1 MNRVEIVT
9 RRDFL
14 GGLFSAGALVI
25 GARLLPAEAQTAS
38 NAAASAAGAEAAL
51 WQPSVFVGVQP
62 DGTVLIV
69 AHRSEMGTGIRSVL
83 PTVVADEM
91 EADLKRVKLVQ
102 AIGDV
107 KYGSQNTDG
116 SCSIRDFYDTMR
128 EAGAMARL
136 ALELAAAQKWGVP
149 TEECK
154 ARNHEVVHVKSNRK
168 LSYGEL
174 APLAAKH
181 AAPKKEEMKEERF
194 KKPSEF
200 RYIGKDV
207 PTFDRDDLCAGKGT
221 FGFDARLPGMV
232 YAVIERSPVFGGK
245 LKSHDDAEARKV
257 RGVQQTVVLP
267 GFKPPHGFQPLGGV
281 AVIADS
287 TWAAMKGREKLKVE
301 WEPGEHASYD
311 SAAYKQ
317 SLLET
322 VRKPQKVV
330 RNVGNVDAEF
340 ANGGKTHEAEY
351 YVPHLAHAPME
362 PPVALADFKDGK
374 VVIHAPTQ
382 NPQAVQDT
390 VAAALGIDKK
400 NVECHVT
407 LLGGGFGRK
416 SKADFVAEAAL
427 LSKAV
432 GKPVKVVWSR
442 EDDIRFDYLHS
453 VAAMYIKA
461 KVDDR
466 GKPTAWLHR
475 TAFPSIMSTFDASAR
490 YGADFEV
497 GMGWTD
503 LPFDIPHHR
512 AENGPAENHVRIGWL
527 RSVSNIYHAF
537 AIHSFVDELA
547 EMAKRD
553 RVEYL
558 LDVLGSDRKIDLGQ
572 RNPQAQKFPLDTGR
586 LRRVIELAA
595 EKSGWAKKKPTK
607 GRALGIAAHR
617 SFLAYVAAVVEV
629 EVDERGRVRIPRVDY
644 AVDTGQVIN
653 PDRVRSQF
661 EGAAVFGASLALMG
675 EITAAGGAIK
685 QSNFHD
691 YPVARINEAPLETHV
706 HLVASQEP
714 PAGVGEP
721 GVPPIAPALCNA
733 IFAATG
739 RRIRDLPIRKYK
751 LA

>member
-25 GARLLPAEAQTAS
+25 GARLLPVEAQTAGS
-38 NAAASAAGAEAAL
+38 TAASAAGAEAAL

-91 EADLKRVKLVQ
+91 EADLRRVKLVQ
-102 AIGDV
+102 AVGDV

-128 EAGAMARL
+128 ESGAMARL

-154 ARNHEVVHVKSNRK
+154 ARNHEVVHTKSNRK
-168 LSYGEL
+168 LGYGEL

-200 RYIGKDV
+200 RYVGKDV

-221 FGFDARLPGMV
+221 FGIDARMPGMV
-232 YAVIERSPVFGGK
+232 YASIERSPVFGGK
-245 LKSHDDAEARKV
+245 LKTYDDAEARKV

-267 GFKPPHGFQPLGGV
+267 GFKPPHGFQAVGGV
-281 AVIADS
+281 AVIADN

-301 WEPGEHASYD
+301 WDAGEHASYE
-311 SAAYKQ
+311 SEAYKK

-340 ANGGKTHEAEY
+340 AKGGKTHEAEY

-362 PPVALADFKDGK
+362 PPAAVAEVKDGK
-374 VVIHAPTQ
+374 CVIHAATQ

-416 SKADFVAEAAL
+416 SKPDYCAEAAL
-427 LSKAV
+427 LSKEV
-432 GKPVKVVWSR
+432 GKPVKVTWSR
-442 EDDIRFDYLHS
+442 EDDIRFDYYHA
-453 VAAMYIKA
+453 VAAMYLKA
-461 KVDDR
+461 AVDAG
-466 GKPTAWLHR
+466 GKPTAWLQR
-475 TAFPSIMSTFDASAR
+475 TAFPTIMSTFDASAR
-490 YGADFEV
+490 HGAEFEV

-512 AENGPAENHVRIGWL
+512 AENGPAQNHVRIGWL
-527 RSVSNIYHAF
+527 RSVANIYHAF
-537 AIHSFVDELA
+537 AVHSFVDELA
-547 EMAKRD
+547 ALANRD

-558 LDVLGSDRKIDLGQ
+558 LDVLGAPRKLELGQ
-572 RNPQAQKFPLDTGR
+572 RGPMAEKFPFDTGR

-595 EKSGWAKKKPTK
+595 EKSGWAKKKPAK

-644 AVDTGQVIN
+644 AVDTGQVIS
-653 PDRVRSQF
+653 PDRVKSQF
-661 EGAAVFGASLALMG
+661 EGASVFGASLALMG
-675 EITAAGGAIK
+675 EITAANGEIK

-691 YPVARINEAPLETHV
+691 YQVARMNEAPVETHV
-706 HLVASQEP
+706 HLVTSDAP

-739 RRIRDLPIRKYK
+739 KRVRDLPIRKHK